1 MFSIFKKLGNRIK
14 NIFNRPSYKK
24 LYKEAIK
31 QQEKTLEQV
40 SQLKEQIS
48 QMTQNVS
55 QMTEQVNSLKKLNED
70 NQAKMEDYQAKMEE
84 YESWKRSKNFIE
96 DIKGQN
102 TIQGIRLDLLEKLF
116 NRGDVRLGKY
126 STKKPNRY
134 ITTNPDFLDKWYE
147 VIEKD
152 EEGYKPN
159 YDISSQLKVI
169 NKELTYY
176 FGGQTIF
183 ESYEYDDGEWQLFVL
198 EDAMNKVFIA
208 FDIEPATSDTII
220 RR

>member
-1 MFSIFKKLGNRIK
+1 MFKFIKKLGNKIK
-14 NIFNRPSYKK
+14 NIFKRPNYKK
-24 LYKEAIK
+24 LYQEAVK
-31 QQEKTLEQV
+31 QQKETLEQV
-40 SQLKEQIS
+40 SKLAEEVK
-48 QMTQNVS
+48 
-55 QMTEQVNSLKKLNED
+55 SLKKLNED
-70 NQAKMEDYQAKMEE
+70 NQTKIEEYQAKMDDYQSKMDE
-84 YESWKRSKNFIE
+84 YNSWRESMKFIE
-96 DIKGQN
+96 DIEGQN
-102 TIQGIRLDLLEKLF
+102 TIPGIRLDLLEKLF

-134 ITTNPDFLDKWYE
+134 LTTNPEFLDKWYE

-152 EEGYKPN
+152 QEGIKPN

-198 EDAMNKVFIA
+198 EDAMNKVFVA
-208 FDIEPATSDTII
+208 FGITPATSDTII